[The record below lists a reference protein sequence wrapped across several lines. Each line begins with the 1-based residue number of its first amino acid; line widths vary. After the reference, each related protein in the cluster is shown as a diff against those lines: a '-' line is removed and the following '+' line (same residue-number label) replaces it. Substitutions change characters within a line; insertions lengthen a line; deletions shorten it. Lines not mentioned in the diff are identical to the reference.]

1 MSAVPMPQ
9 SRERTHTRTKSS
21 PIEGRMAGV
30 KAGGEEDE
38 KGRVRLEVAWAMER
52 AMPIV
57 TAVVF
62 ALLLLLVLALLCL
75 RLIML
80 LHLLLLLVRYRVRVR
95 VAVCVRQ

>member
-1 MSAVPMPQ
+1 MFHQGLGGLDEGVELAVEQ
-9 SRERTHTRTKSS
+9 DGAAEKAKAD
-21 PIEGRMAGV
+21 G
-30 KAGGEEDE
+30 AGGEEDE

-62 ALLLLLVLALLCL
+62 ALLLLLVLALLFL

-80 LHLLLLLVRYRVRVR
+80 LHLLLLLVRYRVRG
-95 VAVCVRQ
+95 